1 MKKVIVTGGLGFIG
15 SNLIELLIKKKF
27 FVINIDKGT
36 YSSNKY
42 NVKDFENSNN
52 YKFIKLDINNKK
64 LKDIFFKYKPQGV
77 FNLAAETHVDRSIDN
92 PYNFIQSNIVGVYNL
107 LECFRKYV
115 QKNKSKSLRD
125 ALSILQKR
133 KCIGITPDGP
143 RGPNQKASEGAIR
156 ISKISKVPIIP
167 LGFASNKNFSLKSWD
182 SFLITYPFSKCKFIL
197 VRQDPPFNLEYIS
210 STYILDTIK
219 NNVKIINDP
228 TSIRNVSEK
237 LYSSKF
243 QKFMPKTIFTQD
255 IHEVRSFF
263 NKNKKIVIK
272 PIHSFSG
279 NDIHLIKIFRSK
291 FISKFIKKHNYVM
304 CQKFLPK
311 IINGDKRVFLI
322 NGKVCGAISRIPK
335 KGSFLSNMSKGAKPV
350 NINLTKNEKK
360 ISNIV
365 GKDLKKKNI
374 FFAGIDF
381 IDQKLNGDINI
392 TSPTG
397 LKTFYDLSKINLAK
411 TFWKE
416 LKA

>member
-1 MKKVIVTGGLGFIG
+1 MTNKIVAIQGNHPTNLNPLTDTTIFLANEIQKK
-15 SNLIELLIKKKF
+15 
-27 FVINIDKGT
+27 
-36 YSSNKY
+36 
-42 NVKDFENSNN
+42 N
-52 YKFIKLDINNKK
+52 YKIFYYEPKNLSIINSKVLANGFFIK
-64 LKDIFFKYKPQGV
+64 FKYKKKS
-77 FNLAAETHVDRSIDN
+77 FFKIL
-92 PYNFIQSNIVGVYNL
+92 
-107 LECFRKYV
+107 
-115 QKNKSKSLRD
+115 KSKKLD
-125 ALSILQKR
+125 L
-133 KCIGITPDGP
+133 
-143 RGPNQKASEGAIR
+143 
-156 ISKISKVPIIP
+156 
-167 LGFASNKNFSLKSWD
+167 
-182 SFLITYPFSKCKFIL
+182 SKCKFVLI
-197 VRQDPPFNLEYIS
+197 RQDPPFNLEYIS
-210 STYILDTIK
+210 STFILDTIK

-237 LYSSKF
+237 LYSTNF

-255 IHEVRSFF
+255 IHEIRSFF
-263 NKNKKIVIK
+263 NKNKKIVVK
-272 PIHSFSG
+272 PIHSFGG

-291 FISKFIKKHNYVM
+291 FISKFIKKHGYVM

-311 IINGDKRVFLI
+311 IKNGDKRVFII
-322 NGKVCGAISRIPK
+322 NGKVCGAISRVPR

-350 NINLTKNEKK
+350 SINLTRNEKK

-397 LKTFYDLSKINLAK
+397 LKTYYDLSKINLAR